1 MVIFFLLFV
10 SKFSPNC
17 IFIYCS
23 VLFFFSLVVVVHFVW
38 IPLANLCTI
47 GYSLSVGW
55 MATAVLLYDSD
66 DCPLPSGRISMDDI
80 ASICSIIG
88 IGGLVGT
95 ILVGWMADQFG
106 RKNALLAM
114 VVPQI
119 VGFSFPFVFV

>member
-1 MVIFFLLFV
+1 M
-10 SKFSPNC
+10 
-17 IFIYCS
+17 
-23 VLFFFSLVVVVHFVW
+23 
-38 IPLANLCTI
+38 NLCTI

-66 DCPLPSGRISMDDI
+66 DCPLPSGRIQMDDI
-80 ASICSIIG
+80 AWICSIIG

-119 VGFSFPFVFV
+119 VGFSLLSSEQRSK